1 MISTKGFKAY
11 DIRGVVPSD
20 VNEELAYALGRSLAF
35 YLKAKTLVI
44 GHDIR
49 LSGPSL
55 RDAAVRGMRD
65 MGTHVIDL
73 GQCGTE
79 MIYFAVAHL
88 KADGGMMITASH
100 NPAEYNGMKL
110 VRSESRPISGDTGL
124 KDLAAMVTDP
134 DFETKYPKAARQGS
148 YEQVDIVPSYVDHL
162 LSYIDTKEIAPLNIV
177 ANPGNGGAGPI
188 VKELAKHLPCHF
200 TYLNDTPD
208 GHFPN
213 GVPNPL
219 LVENR
224 DATSDAVRREGADLG
239 IAWDGDFDRCFF
251 FDENG
256 RFIEGYYLV
265 GLFASYFLKKHP
277 GAKILFDPRLIW
289 NTEDII
295 AREGGYPVRCK
306 SGHAFIKECMRREHV
321 LYGGEMSAHHYFAD
335 FSYCDSGMIPWLLVI
350 SLMSTSGLSLAE
362 MVDASANIPAAE
374 KSTAKWG
381 MPMPSWNPCRRA
393 LNPASRTV
401 WTGLASSMMN
411 GASTFV
417 NPIRNLWCVSMLK
430 QEEIGNF
437 SNKRPV
443 NFWTLSRARKH
454 KEAAV

>member
-362 MVDASANIPAAE
+362 MVDARIREYPCSGEINRKVGNADAIMESLSTRFKSGIQDRMDGLSVVYDGWRFNLRKSNTEPVVRLNVETRGDRELLEQKTRELLDLIQGE
-374 KSTAKWG
+374 KA
-381 MPMPSWNPCRRA
+381 
-393 LNPASRTV
+393 
-401 WTGLASSMMN
+401 
-411 GASTFV
+411 
-417 NPIRNLWCVSMLK
+417 
-430 QEEIGNF
+430 
-437 SNKRPV
+437 
-443 NFWTLSRARKH
+443 
-454 KEAAV
+454 

>member
-35 YLKAKTLVI
+35 YLKAKTLVV

-110 VRSESRPISGDTGL
+110 VRSGSRPISGDTGL

-162 LSYIDTKEIAPLNIV
+162 LIYRHQRDCLS
-177 ANPGNGGAGPI
+177 
-188 VKELAKHLPCHF
+188 KH
-200 TYLNDTPD
+200 
-208 GHFPN
+208 
-213 GVPNPL
+213 
-219 LVENR
+219 R
-224 DATSDAVRREGADLG
+224 
-239 IAWDGDFDRCFF
+239 
-251 FDENG
+251 
-256 RFIEGYYLV
+256 
-265 GLFASYFLKKHP
+265 
-277 GAKILFDPRLIW
+277 
-289 NTEDII
+289 
-295 AREGGYPVRCK
+295 
-306 SGHAFIKECMRREHV
+306 
-321 LYGGEMSAHHYFAD
+321 
-335 FSYCDSGMIPWLLVI
+335 
-350 SLMSTSGLSLAE
+350 
-362 MVDASANIPAAE
+362 
-374 KSTAKWG
+374 
-381 MPMPSWNPCRRA
+381 
-393 LNPASRTV
+393 
-401 WTGLASSMMN
+401 
-411 GASTFV
+411 
-417 NPIRNLWCVSMLK
+417 
-430 QEEIGNF
+430 
-437 SNKRPV
+437 
-443 NFWTLSRARKH
+443 
-454 KEAAV
+454 